1 MAERRSAAAVRH
13 AKQEGA
19 SDIRRNLV
27 LAGHSL
33 LAQVK
38 RRKEP
43 PSDPLLIWVRRRL
56 GERKNR
62 NVAAVAVAA
71 KLTPCWQLEPT
82 GINRPDT

>member
-1 MAERRSAAAVRH
+1 MTERRSAAAVRH
-13 AKQEGA
+13 CQAGRA

-33 LAQVK
+33 LAMVK

-43 PSDPLLIWVRRRL
+43 PSDRLLIWVRRL

-62 NVAAVAVAA
+62 NVAAVVVAA
-71 KLTPCWQLEPT
+71 KLTPCWPPEPT